1 VNPTVNPTPEQ
12 ISAGLGALRDEA
24 TTWVGIAD
32 ELSAAAD
39 RARVTGLPPGA
50 FSFAGQAVAVAYEA
64 LRARTADLLD
74 AGATNFDDIAAALR
88 ATAAAYEADE
98 AAHAHRLNNIY

>member
-1 VNPTVNPTPEQ
+1 MTPSPDQ
-12 ISAGLGALRDEA
+12 ISTGLQALRDDA
-24 TTWVGIAD
+24 TTWVGLAD
-32 ELSAAAD
+32 TLTDTAAKARAAGLSPA
-39 RARVTGLPPGA
+39 A

-64 LRARTADLLD
+64 LRAKTADLLD

-98 AAHAHRLNNIY
+98 ATHAHSLNHIY